1 MVGFP
6 FYKLFLTVFTI
17 SSSYRGP
24 PKKVLK
30 FRNYAPKDEKLKEK
44 KVEKTKPID
53 GKNVTLSQRKKF
65 FIRYF
70 ELL

>member
-1 MVGFP
+1 M
-6 FYKLFLTVFTI
+6 TVFTI
-17 SSSYRGP
+17 SSSYREP

-53 GKNVTLSQRKKF
+53 GKNVSEKKVIFKKF
-65 FIRYF
+65 
-70 ELL
+70 

>member
-17 SSSYRGP
+17 SSSYREP

-53 GKNVTLSQRKKF
+53 GKNVSEKKVIFKKF
-65 FIRYF
+65 
-70 ELL
+70 